1 MKGAVKVLQRLFL
14 LCGKVSAKEVL
25 ELFRLQAVRNRHPAS
40 LSGGEKQRV
49 VIAAAYCSEAQ
60 LFVFDEPTSG
70 MDGEGLFSMAQWAD
84 TLAQAGKTVVI
95 ITHDELLTE
104 IACDYRIRIE

>member
-1 MKGAVKVLQRLFL
+1 M
-14 LCGKVSAKEVL
+14 SAEKAL
-25 ELFRLQAVRNRHPAS
+25 ELFRLQAVRNWHPAS

-70 MDGEGLFSMAQWAD
+70 MDGEGLLSMVQWVDA
-84 TLAQAGKTVVI
+84 LAQAGKTVVI
-95 ITHDELLTE
+95 ITHDELLSE
-104 IACDYRIRIE
+104 MACDYRIRVTKQRFSQLILPDLYL